1 MMIVLILIMFSCKSA
16 EKSLEEPSK
25 NNVLVYY
32 SKGPCL
38 GKCPVYDLWIYKD
51 GTVIYKGVDKVNY
64 KGEIRTNLSSDE
76 LEILQ
81 SALSEEGFE
90 VENFKRVR
98 DLPITRLKYGIEDRK
113 FYVSKIYGPL
123 KKVNTLLELIVK
135 RIT

>member
-1 MMIVLILIMFSCKSA
+1 M
-16 EKSLEEPSK
+16 
-25 NNVLVYY
+25 
-32 SKGPCL
+32 
-38 GKCPVYDLWIYKD
+38 YDLWIYKD